1 MGRQWELA
9 KVEGRTVVQVRG
21 EGVEALLR
29 WMGLEAWQY
38 GQSAGQLGRDGWWD
52 VSLVGLVRLLRVMDA
67 EERERVAQWL
77 DVPRVEGWGL
87 GVLLEWATDTD
98 DMVRPDL
105 YVAARAHQVGHT
117 KEAWPLFVFGE
128 GAYVRA
134 PMMAVLPLLT
144 NGGVGVMLP
153 TN

>member
-1 MGRQWELA
+1 MEGQWELA
-9 KVEGRTVVQVRG
+9 KVEGRTVVRVRG
-21 EGVEALLR
+21 EGVEARLR
-29 WMGLEAWQY
+29 RMGMEAWQY
-38 GQSAGQLGRDGWWD
+38 GQSADPLGREGWWD

-67 EERERVAQWL
+67 EEKARVAQWL

-87 GVLLEWATDTD
+87 GVLLEWASDTD
-98 DMVRPDL
+98 DMVRPEL
-105 YVAARAHQVGHT
+105 YVAARAHQAGHT

-134 PMMAVLPLLT
+134 PMMAVLPLLI
-144 NGGVGVMLP
+144 NGGVGVLHP